1 MRTVHPPYTDVYE
14 LQQMAEAGEVTQRV
28 LIKDNA
34 PRYSN
39 RQGGL
44 TLSKPSLLLIWRQGE
59 RLLIFLMMEV
69 FSCKL
74 RLIISA
80 KNF

>member
-1 MRTVHPPYTDVYE
+1 MVRPAYTDVYE
-14 LQQMAEAGEVTQRV
+14 LWQMAEAGEVTQRV

-39 RQGGL
+39 CQGGL
-44 TLSKPSLLLIWRQGE
+44 MLSKPSLLLIWRQSE

-69 FSCKL
+69 FNCKL
-74 RLIISA
+74 RPIISA